1 VYAVVK
7 PEWGTKRVCLSC
19 GAKFYDMQR
28 DPIACPACQ
37 TPLDPGSQSK
47 PRRARAAPK
56 LATVVAASTEFKPE
70 IVVGD
75 EVEIDAEV
83 ALEDDEAEE
92 VVVADEADDEAE
104 DDGESAIEDVSELGD
119 DDMAD
124 VIDADIEEDEAER

>member
-1 VYAVVK
+1 MVR

-28 DPIACPACQ
+28 DPILCPACQ
-37 TPLDPGSQSK
+37 TPFDPGSQSK

-56 LATVVAASTEFKPE
+56 LATVVAASAELKPE
-70 IVVGD
+70 VLTDD
-75 EVEIDAEV
+75 EVEIDVEADLEDEEGEV
-83 ALEDDEAEE
+83 A
-92 VVVADEADDEAE
+92 VVADEADEE
-104 DDGESAIEDVSELGD
+104 TNNDGESAIEDVSELGD